1 METHGFSAVYDK
13 DSKILILGSFPSV
26 VSRKEN
32 FYYANP
38 TNRFWRILEILFNT
52 KLDSIEIKKE
62 FLLKNHIAL
71 YDSILSCEIKS
82 SSDSSIRKVIPT
94 NLKEII
100 DNSNI
105 KMIFCNGKTSYNYY
119 MKYNYPK
126 VLIQPIILPSSS
138 AANAKLKLD
147 DLVESYKVIKDYLS

>member
-1 METHGFSAVYDK
+1 METHGFPAIYDK
-13 DSKILILGSFPSV
+13 DSEILILGSFPSI

-52 KLDSIEIKKE
+52 KLDNVETKKE
-62 FLLKNHIAL
+62 FLYKNHIAL

-82 SSDSSIRKVIPT
+82 SSDSSIRKVVPT

-126 VLIQPIILPSSS
+126 VLIKPIVLPSSS

-147 DLVESYKVIKDYLS
+147 NLVEHYKIMKDYI

>member
-1 METHGFSAVYDK
+1 MKTHGFPAIYDK
-13 DSKILILGSFPSV
+13 DSKILILGSFPSI

-52 KLDSIEIKKE
+52 KLDSIESKKE
-62 FLLKNHIAL
+62 FLYKTHIAL

-82 SSDSSIRKVIPT
+82 SDDSSIRKVIPT
-94 NLKEII
+94 NLKEIVG
-100 DNSNI
+100 NSKI
-105 KMIFCNGKTSYNYY
+105 KIIFCNGKTSYNYY

-126 VLIQPIILPSSS
+126 VLIKPILLPSSS
-138 AANAKLKLD
+138 SANAKQKLD
-147 DLVESYKVIKDYLS
+147 DLVEYYKIIKYYL

>member
-1 METHGFSAVYDK
+1 METHGFPAVYDK
-13 DSKILILGSFPSV
+13 DSKILILGSFPSII
-26 VSRKEN
+26 SRKEN

-52 KLDSIEIKKE
+52 KLDSVATKKE
-62 FLLKNHIAL
+62 FLSKNHIAL

-82 SSDSSIRKVIPT
+82 SSDSSIRKVVPT

-126 VLIQPIILPSSS
+126 VLIQPIVLPSSS
-138 AANAKLKLD
+138 AANARLKLD
-147 DLVESYKVIKDYLS
+147 DLVEHYKVIKDYL

>member
-1 METHGFSAVYDK
+1 METHGFPAIYDK
-13 DSKILILGSFPSV
+13 DSKILILGSFPSI

-52 KLDSIEIKKE
+52 KLDSIETKKE
-62 FLLKNHIAL
+62 FLYKNHIAL

-82 SSDSSIRKVIPT
+82 SSDSSISKVVPPD
-94 NLKEII
+94 LKEIV
-100 DNSNI
+100 DNSKI

-126 VLIQPIILPSSS
+126 VLIQPIVLPSSS
-138 AANAKLKLD
+138 AANARLKLD
-147 DLVESYKVIKDYLS
+147 DLVEHYKVIKDYL

>member
-1 METHGFSAVYDK
+1 METHGFPAIYDK
-13 DSKILILGSFPSV
+13 DSEILILGSFPSI

-52 KLDSIEIKKE
+52 KLDNVETKKE
-62 FLLKNHIAL
+62 FLYKNHIAL

-94 NLKEII
+94 NLKEIV

-126 VLIQPIILPSSS
+126 VLIKPIVLPSSS

-147 DLVESYKVIKDYLS
+147 NLVEHYKIMKDYI

>member
-1 METHGFSAVYDK
+1 METHGFPAIYDK

-38 TNRFWRILEILFNT
+38 TNRFWRVLEILFNT
-52 KLDSIEIKKE
+52 KLDSIETKKK
-62 FLLKNHIAL
+62 FLYKNHIAL

-94 NLKEII
+94 NLKEIV

-147 DLVESYKVIKDYLS
+147 DLVESYKVIKDYL

>member
-1 METHGFSAVYDK
+1 METHGFPAVYDK
-13 DSKILILGSFPSV
+13 DSKILILGSFPSII
-26 VSRKEN
+26 SRKEN

-52 KLDSIEIKKE
+52 KLDSVATKKE
-62 FLLKNHIAL
+62 FLSKNHIAL
-71 YDSILSCEIKS
+71 YDSILSCKIKS
-82 SSDSSIRKVIPT
+82 SSDSSIKKVVPT
-94 NLKEII
+94 NLKKIV
-100 DNSNI
+100 DNSKI

-147 DLVESYKVIKDYLS
+147 DLVEHYKVIKDYL